1 MANFFSVPVAD
12 IEADDDW
19 NTRSNAENKVGD
31 GEVDPDEALRASIE
45 QSGILQPLGVQK
57 NGEGAKHPWS
67 LVFGFR
73 RFRAAKA
80 LGLKS
85 VPCREVDQDSAR
97 VANLSE
103 NFARLNLTPG
113 ELMEALA
120 KLKDEHPKM
129 SVEDMGKAV
138 GRTPGYVAN
147 LLRLRRKL
155 APELLDAFRER
166 GSTMHYH
173 YLVKICT
180 LPQADQAARYSE
192 LVTGSRGGRPPG
204 ALNGSAPVQG
214 VAESKHLKRWLKDA
228 RAALK
233 TETDP
238 SRVEWLR
245 GAVHVLGAALGS
257 HAFALV
263 VDEGDSAA

>member
-1 MANFFSVPVAD
+1 MQFLLIPVAD
-12 IEADDDW
+12 IEVDEAW
-19 NTRSNAENKVGD
+19 NTRTTNEKTTLE
-31 GEVDPDEALRASIE
+31 GEVDPEQALRESIQ
-45 QSGILQPLGVQK
+45 QSGILQPLGVQR
-57 NGEGAKHPWS
+57 NGEGAKQPWR

-73 RFRAAKA
+73 RMQAAKS
-80 LGLKS
+80 LGLDS
-85 VPCREVDQDSAR
+85 VPCREVEKDSAR

-120 KLKDEHPKM
+120 KLRDEHPKM

-214 VAESKHLKRWLKDA
+214 VAESKHLKRWLKDV